1 MNLPLRLARRFS
13 RAAFIRWVPTIVA
26 AAMVFIVTIT
36 LVVQALTLTGEQR
49 TQRDHGRMG
58 WRTDLSQIEQKGHLP
73 RQFASMAAALRHNG
87 VSDYDIEWATFDIKP
102 SGAPTEFTEFLE
114 RDWRSN
120 PLPGRF
126 VLTSGRMPQAPGEV
140 VVTHATSG
148 HVANGTLSVLSGT
161 ARLSVVGIVDDRYT
175 RKSQILAAPG
185 TAARFSDATL
195 AAFPTLSGLTAVYWD
210 GDSID
215 RVTSALAPIVARV
228 TGQQRPAVVRNL
240 SAATTSRAESV
251 ARPAPTFTHRFP
263 LIGWVLVAGLPLVAG
278 IAAAGSA
285 RRHLHRR
292 TLTLRSVGVDRRTAI
307 TGLGVALTLSTLL
320 WVTVGTIIGVA
331 LAALLR
337 VVIAQ
342 TWAYQPLA
350 PLRLPTGSVLVAASC
365 AVAGVVMTALPGLGA
380 TPARRAS
387 SAGASW
393 LTFLRRVT
401 AAAGCAAVIALA
413 VSTNT
418 TKESMILVGACL
430 GVAVLVMPDLVPLIL
445 RRVPEGAPSQRLAV
459 RQLRADSSRAQA
471 AILTL
476 VVAVAVPVAFFTLVS
491 TVTHAGN
498 DARVATVPRGQIMV
512 SDGQSG
518 IGAPSTDVVNVVR
531 ANLPAARTVVLGAAS
546 GAAGPVAIENA
557 PAMGVWTVNG
567 PADAERL
574 IGSPLTEAQRVTL
587 DRGGILVWDDKPAG
601 TRRLTSWAQTTSGP
615 DGAHV
620 AAVVD
625 ATPAV
630 IDPSWQR
637 NASGLITRAGL
648 ERHGLRS
655 DGGLVVFTGVSDG
668 DAQAVA
674 RDVVARGIDI
684 SQVVVHEEPNSVVVP
699 LAFTLAAIMLAAVVG
714 FTALVLFR
722 GQARTMSRYL
732 ASLVAIGLT
741 PVWVGRVLLR
751 QAVIIC
757 VVGTLIGAAIGVASV
772 IAFSRAHQGLP
783 LVVPWVPIIATT
795 GLGVSA
801 ALLSSVLSGR
811 RVRATDRFTD

>member
-1 MNLPLRLARRFS
+1 MTPAQ
-13 RAAFIRWVPTIVA
+13 PP
-26 AAMVFIVTIT
+26 
-36 LVVQALTLTGEQR
+36 
-49 TQRDHGRMG
+49 
-58 WRTDLSQIEQKGHLP
+58 DL
-73 RQFASMAAALRHNG
+73 
-87 VSDYDIEWATFDIKP
+87 
-102 SGAPTEFTEFLE
+102 
-114 RDWRSN
+114 
-120 PLPGRF
+120 
-126 VLTSGRMPQAPGEV
+126 
-140 VVTHATSG
+140 
-148 HVANGTLSVLSGT
+148 
-161 ARLSVVGIVDDRYT
+161 
-175 RKSQILAAPG
+175 
-185 TAARFSDATL
+185 
-195 AAFPTLSGLTAVYWD
+195 
-210 GDSID
+210 
-215 RVTSALAPIVARV
+215 
-228 TGQQRPAVVRNL
+228 
-240 SAATTSRAESV
+240 
-251 ARPAPTFTHRFP
+251 
-263 LIGWVLVAGLPLVAG
+263 AGL
-278 IAAAGSA
+278 
-285 RRHLHRR
+285 
-292 TLTLRSVGVDRRTAI
+292 
-307 TGLGVALTLSTLL
+307 LGN
-320 WVTVGTIIGVA
+320 GD
-331 LAALLR
+331 
-337 VVIAQ
+337 Q
-342 TWAYQPLA
+342 
-350 PLRLPTGSVLVAASC
+350 
-365 AVAGVVMTALPGLGA
+365 
-380 TPARRAS
+380 S

-430 GVAVLVMPDLVPLIL
+430 GVAVLVMPDLVPVIL
-445 RRVPEGAPSQRLAV
+445 RRVPEGAPGQRLAV

-498 DARVATVPRGQIMV
+498 DARVAAVPPGQIMV

-587 DRGGILVWDDKPAG
+587 GRGGILVWDDKPAG
-601 TRRLTSWAQTTSGP
+601 TRRLTSWAQPTSGP

-637 NASGLITRAGL
+637 SASGLITRAGL

-655 DGGLVVFTGVSDG
+655 DGGLVVFTGVSDA

-699 LAFTLAAIMLAAVVG
+699 LAFTLAAVMLAAVVG

-757 VVGTLIGAAIGVASV
+757 VVGTLVGAAIGVASV
-772 IAFSRAHQGLP
+772 TAFSRAHQGLP
-783 LVVPWVPIIATT
+783 LVVPWVPIVATT

-801 ALLSSVLSGR
+801 ALLSSLLSGR